1 MRRTVDCLTLSIG
14 ERPDREEADI
24 PFRRQVLQSLAH
36 LEMISLLHPGRP
48 LLCRKDESDEI
59 IRLLRL

>member
-1 MRRTVDCLTLSIG
+1 MRRTIDRLALSIG

-24 PFRRQVLQSLAH
+24 PLGRQVLQSLAY

-48 LLCRKDESDEI
+48 LFRWQDEADEV